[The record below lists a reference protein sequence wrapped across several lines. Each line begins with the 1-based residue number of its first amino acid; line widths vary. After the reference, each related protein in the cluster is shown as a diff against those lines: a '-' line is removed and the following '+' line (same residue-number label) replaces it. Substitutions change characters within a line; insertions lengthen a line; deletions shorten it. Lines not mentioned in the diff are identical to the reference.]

1 MAIWVAE
8 CRLLA
13 KRLLGW
19 GGLWLLFA
27 LPIAGLGRNP
37 AMQALL
43 FRAYLALL
51 PLLAALFAPALV
63 LGDPA
68 LELLLTTPRRP
79 IRWILRRV
87 ALLWL
92 LGAGSALLL
101 HGVALAASGR
111 HLALVPV
118 WATWAPMVALS
129 AVALLLALLGTESMM
144 GAAVAGVLWFG
155 QIISARWFLSER
167 WLADLSLFLGLFG
180 DYPWNLPEQM
190 AVMGLIGLLCLAGAA
205 LLLRVEE
212 RYL

>member
-8 CRLLA
+8 FRLLA

-19 GGLWLLFA
+19 GALWLLFA
-27 LPIAGLGRNP
+27 LPIAGLGHSP

-43 FRAYLALL
+43 FKAYLALL

-79 IRWILRRV
+79 IRWILRRLAV
-87 ALLWL
+87 LWL

-101 HGVALAASGR
+101 HGVALTAGGWR
-111 HLALVPV
+111 LALVPV
-118 WATWAPMVALS
+118 WATWAPMIALS
-129 AVALLLALLGTESMM
+129 ALALLLALLGTESMT

-155 QIISARWFLSER
+155 QILSARWFLSGR
-167 WLADLSLFLGLFG
+167 WLADLSLFLGLFA
-180 DYPWNLPEQM
+180 DHPWRLPEQM
-190 AVMGLIGLLCLAGAA
+190 VVMGLIGLLCLGGAA
-205 LLLRVEE
+205 WLLRAEG